1 MSPTRTAALI
11 GTGMVAATHVRAIAA
26 TGGAV
31 RLGAVCSR
39 DPSRAAAFVA
49 GSCPDGDVRV
59 LPDARA
65 VADDPDVDFAI
76 LCTPPDARA
85 DIVET
90 LASAGV
96 PILME
101 KPIER
106 SLVAATALVERCE
119 AAGVPLGIV
128 LQHRMRPAALELGAT
143 LAAGELG
150 DVHAVEITVPWWRPQ
165 AYYDEPGRGTL
176 ARDGGGVLITQAIH
190 ALDLALHLVGPVAGL
205 VARVQAMLRTTGL
218 HRMETEDFAVIG
230 LDFARGAVGS
240 VVAGTASFPG
250 GPEGIALHGTRGSAR
265 LDANRLEVVR
275 RDGSVRTSGEAGGS
289 GGGADPMAFTHDWH
303 RAVIEDFATCLDG
316 GREPVAS
323 GRDALAVHRLIDAA
337 ARSSAQGRAV
347 DLDAPAPSRSR

>member
-39 DPSRAAAFVA
+39 DPSRADRFVA
-49 GSCPDGDVRV
+49 DTCPDAGVRT

-65 VADDPDVDFAI
+65 VADDPDIDFAI
-76 LCTPPDARA
+76 LCTPPNARA

-90 LASAGV
+90 LVAAGV

-106 SLVAATALVERCE
+106 TLVAATALVERCE

-128 LQHRMRPAALELGAT
+128 LQHRLRPAALELGAA
-143 LAAGELG
+143 LESGELG

-165 AYYDEPGRGTL
+165 AYYDEPGRGTF
-176 ARDGGGVLITQAIH
+176 ARDGGGVLMTQAIH
-190 ALDLALHLVGPVAGL
+190 ALDLALHLVDPGTGP
-205 VARVQAMLRTTGL
+205 VARVQAMLRTTDL
-218 HRMETEDFAVIG
+218 HRMEAEDFAAIG
-230 LDFARGAVGS
+230 LDFASGAVGS

-250 GPEGIALHGTRGSAR
+250 GSQVIALHGTRGSAR
-265 LDANRLEVVR
+265 LDANRLEIAS
-275 RDGSVRTSGEAGGS
+275 RDGSTRTAGEAGGG

-303 RAVIEDFATCLDG
+303 RAVIEDFAACLDG
-316 GREPVAS
+316 TREPVAS

-337 ARSSAQGRAV
+337 ARSSAEGRAI
-347 DLDAPAPSRSR
+347 DLDVPAAGDSR